1 MNASDAIQQFLAT
14 GSYPT
19 SSTLNQPDPN
29 YVANYLSRLD
39 GAAYMANRDNGTLD
53 QGTVTPETMEVIN
66 SSPAELEAKLGKE
79 GASLALRKVYEG
91 VDQYNASVNASRSA
105 GEIMGDTLAS
115 VGSGL
120 VGMGAGIVE
129 GQAAGLESI
138 LNVFRENP
146 NYNFTKAVNNL
157 STGVRD
163 FFDNTLT
170 SNTRQQ
176 QRYAEQARDQARADV
191 NRAQYQR
198 DLANGEDATSAGL
211 AYFGRG
217 FLNMVQGAF
226 DSPSRTLETTADVVG
241 SLGGMGLAI
250 KGGTKLALKANKA
263 LAGFIGSGNLSAEAA
278 QITSAGVMNAM
289 AVGGEGVSSA
299 IDNLDSIS
307 NEELI
312 TGSPRAQQLYNSFLS
327 QGQSPEEAMRLT
339 RQRIEADILLPAYAT
354 GTLVGG
360 ITGGLFNRMLANPF
374 TLQAARQAVEKGAI
388 TRAGETLPG
397 RMLKEGFEESVETA
411 PTPVINY
418 GIQQNAD
425 PNRNVLEGWGEEMGS
440 SFIGGVLGGGAGAA
454 PSTVAGRIA
463 KRFTGSDEEKQ
474 GEETYS
480 SGLTNKQRKDA
491 QSEFNSAVETNDSSR
506 LSARALTEGLMSS
519 KLLVPEEGKE
529 NQGLSAVKPDE
540 NLSEEEARYIQNAL
554 LDDADRAKVEALK
567 KRGLID
573 PDTPINSK
581 YDLYEALTK
590 MASEGVTIDENGHP
604 TFNLDKD
611 QYREIDEELDNLSKQ
626 LTWHSDKAPEDERVK
641 RYAEW
646 MNAENSDLAN
656 HQKAMGQLSY
666 MLYEQELVS
675 ERAADINK
683 DIRLL
688 TSNNP
693 TTEKVDVSDNSA
705 FGSLVR
711 LAIGSSYDLNQLSPS
726 LKNSLN
732 SESKLD
738 TDKLDQVI
746 KTLDAVK
753 TGIDKGRITIND
765 NNRRL
770 ITRAL
775 IADEFLK
782 NWKSTLEAQSKLPTT
797 DGVAT
802 VNTTKIGDRTQA
814 TDEQIENALE
824 KPASNWILLSTTEHI
839 SRLLRAYMSN
849 DKLGYIGA
857 RNKFDRF
864 LATQHKKL
872 IDLQQSYDVY
882 KRLVKG
888 NAGNITQANTIKAG
902 AKYNIHTGNVNQIR
916 ALASHIMLENS
927 LMGNMRN
934 LLEVAMF
941 GSRADSE
948 SFRENNPFN
957 SKAAFI
963 QTDPNKK
970 GPNVRSDLSR
980 LLHSD
985 RTSVA
990 NDKNARD
997 AFGSYMSSVKR
1008 YQNLFLDR
1016 ISLAEEVANST
1027 VPSEATATN
1036 LSQFNESPSS
1046 ENVISSQEAKTST
1059 EEAESV
1065 GEGFTPET
1073 DTSTESSENQGEAST
1088 GSETETNTA
1097 PVVEDAE
1104 SNSDDSMQLDEDTY
1118 NAVNDL
1124 LSRME
1129 NGELDQDLESNTE
1142 LEGGFLQQIPADERH
1157 INAGARLYTVE
1168 KDVFKTINAPRL
1180 YSTNRQKYFTDGAAF
1195 FTQSEILT
1203 YSDSMKARLQVEN
1216 DLTNS
1221 RLSDSSTNTS
1231 LGKVLNAVLRK
1242 FTSSSKEP
1250 IKNRSIDDIKAN
1262 YKKETL
1268 QLLQRDFE
1276 NDFKELENK
1285 FSKQQKTAIDKLNKD
1300 AVVKGLLKELTD
1312 TKNKPTSEREAEIN
1326 EQLQQKVFELLNNSY
1341 DLPLTVFSKADKNI
1355 SIDSTGSEPSIS
1367 FSLKLDKDLVKVAYT
1382 ACRQELYNQRNTAT
1396 AGVNLDSPRW
1406 ENVKFSKN
1414 HPKEEVFKEW
1424 EYAVNAGD
1432 VIQNISRKV
1441 KGYLHV
1447 KNSGNATDYD
1457 AANIDTA
1464 IGALLE
1470 PMDGKEFR
1478 ITEATNPNILKRDLK
1493 DSPYKGEVKSKVTV
1507 FSFKKNN
1514 NETFDSLYQSDPAL
1528 RASAVADE
1536 FYDYHADNS
1545 INLGSESE
1553 AILNDSNSIGRR
1565 QHMASDRIGQY
1576 EQNVIKNRQSQK
1588 FTPNIDIFR
1597 MFSQHL
1603 GSSTKETIDNICKYF
1618 TGYTKSEVDEY
1629 FEFRKLTE
1637 ENHTPTNDE
1646 WTKFIQ
1652 KYGVATDSTKSL
1664 SDQVNTY
1671 RSSHLKE
1678 FNYMSQLRSSQIPY
1692 IQGYETAKEL
1702 LSAMK
1707 ETLSENLELQD
1718 TDFINMSDADFLDVL
1733 EKWKNQAKSGNAK
1746 AQEYLDS
1753 ISQHYGYQITVSGRL
1768 QDVTATTS
1776 PVTNKIIREMITNI
1790 PSVTVQKGDLT
1801 KLSWKNPVLSTWAL
1815 AIDQAFGTKLWKPNL
1830 TKVGKNV
1837 QEYLDTLP
1845 KLLGNDLWNTLQ
1857 NISSNAE
1864 GASKLSEEDMAKIR
1878 EVFEKQG
1885 WDINPF
1891 SLHALFDLAHFS
1903 LDGNTF
1909 HSSMYI
1915 EVDSRSSGPSV
1926 MASRYNAG
1934 SFSEDEIN
1942 LMESAGYMVFHV
1954 ERPSDILSRDPSNP
1968 LKDDLYQNA
1977 GNKVIAEINDDLPK
1991 YYKKLD
1997 SKTINPSTKVRNAVL
2012 RVVSVL
2018 NPKFFFAEEDTNGN
2032 VIVSKPS
2039 RDSGKTTTTPLVYGS
2054 AISGIGNQKNRD
2066 YLAGLYNGLNKAAET
2081 LAKHPELLDKA
2092 TSAKERRHIL
2102 LKFIGENVLG
2112 ISQTE
2117 GTSKEEY
2124 ENALVLKTAQIL
2136 ADLDLAY
2143 SQALGIKKG
2152 KDNKVRVVINRDDS
2166 TTVNNFGWLL
2176 KEDSSALSSNEKA
2189 LSQLTDLVTDG
2200 SKFDSLSEVWRNN
2213 IETVIADPAYRAV
2226 QAHFGLEIQQTMKD
2240 IQQTTNL
2247 ANLLKSVINSI
2258 GITVYS
2264 GLNGSDRTMSDDQRR
2279 IFEQSKLGKHLSDIN
2294 VPYGYDGSAHFPAFK
2309 DGIDRSQGVGRTEVH
2324 INNHTISIYRQTIAT
2339 PLGQGGLPGNT
2350 QGSGDGD
2357 NVNQIITNR
2366 GTKNNFVTV
2375 FDGINIALNELKAM
2389 TEGINDALR
2398 EGHKQ
2403 NIYAGLLHAFQSV
2416 VDTLKD
2422 NPEFFNPENEFSF
2435 TNPNNDLGFY
2445 LLNLAVPSY
2454 LHDQITIGKNSLAQ
2468 VVAWA
2473 DSRKQSDR
2481 TEYLKARANINE
2493 KVIKEAL
2500 NLAIEHYQQKSFD
2513 CLAKRTV
2520 FHGLPTKNYLKK
2532 KFLKENKGFPIGSTW
2547 KTSPHWQEADAV
2559 PMGYFN
2565 MDSYGSSDNDINF
2578 RPFKYRDANSN
2589 QLITCSSLEDWNKL
2603 SNEEKVI
2610 ILNQKLENHKRYLQ
2624 VNAGID
2630 NLFPVHKFDV
2640 KPFADGTT
2648 STIKAR
2654 DNGTLKNRL
2663 AEIFSRTSSNT
2674 AQRRA
2679 ISGSQNFMRR
2689 TLQALYNHAP
2699 NLFNNIRY
2707 VEVDLG
2713 SNYEQK
2719 LNDLV
2724 TDGIIN
2730 STQRDKF
2737 LETINAHVKANGINS
2752 LSNIKGLTDGSVIIM
2767 NHSGSNPID
2776 STFLVHELVH
2786 VGMTEVLQKYFD
2798 NPNDLP
2804 VEERRFIGS
2813 LIETNNHFVKRVVT
2827 NIANSIN
2834 NSSNSGELRA
2844 KINRVLNN
2852 NSGAEKVNPH
2862 KILWLLT
2869 NTDST
2874 IDGLADIQS
2883 QVCRY
2888 IAPNNQ
2894 TSSVTADM
2902 LRDMFRE
2909 LGSVSDIHND
2919 DSINIKIATLD
2930 SMTDRLLNSA
2940 VANDELVAWTM
2951 SSYEINRIAQG
2962 IAVEPEKQ
2970 NSFLALLMSLG
2981 NRLINIFN
2989 TFLQSIGVKG
2999 NFRDVSNVANLM
3011 SQHVAVISG
3020 LHNQNRDI
3028 TQNAVRKAVATSSV
3042 NENKTDLM
3050 DLAKQID
3057 SVTNKVMEERREYE
3071 PDVVKSQFAETKA
3084 WRDNMMNQ
3092 LSAYGF
3098 RFSTAQL
3105 AVIRSV
3111 YTALAMGVKT
3121 NSKIYRQMS
3130 VTFTKALGAF
3140 NHEYLSPENR
3150 RNNPNEARQ
3159 AMLKYRFLMGNY
3171 PVEDS
3176 NSNERATRLLP
3187 TFMAIAMVD
3196 PDLRNFLKEQKNV
3209 QNEPYTSDNNLEQSV
3224 VRGFVSGLET
3234 LDKLFNRTKNYDN
3247 SNLAQLLYAYTT
3259 SVLEDD
3265 RNGSFVS
3272 RATDGLTDAVDNTI
3286 EKVEPKVKDAVFTAL
3301 GKPLSVLIKPLEYVP
3316 HLSPLAA
3323 AIRIALKSDAELPK
3337 GVSRMEILASSTYEL
3352 GNSIP
3357 AKFLQ
3362 SMAREYLSR
3371 SPRTLD
3377 VMKSIKVCK
3386 DLTQVKSKRYREDMP
3401 KEVMKSLSS
3410 LKKPE
3415 WKSLTRS
3422 IGKTDITSL
3431 ATFRNNFSGLA
3442 DLVSNKANIK
3452 IASNAAYNSIANKY
3466 GVDITEL
3473 QKYIK
3478 PLANYMATGRFTSAS
3493 EPVIY
3498 DVQRNTDAIIRKM
3511 NVSVDNTTY
3520 ESLRQDLDEL
3530 VSLEALQRTD
3540 EKDLKTLNKILSN
3553 VENHK
3558 GFAEVWDILAKCKST
3573 DRTKLANHGQVLNRW
3588 QGYLPMISTNN
3599 KQVAI
3604 VDSKTDAANALEIL
3618 GYTKAG
3624 RYEKSPNDPDKRDLA
3639 YYTCD
3644 IDPEAQFMSGG
3655 LQLMNYTAGGVNLES
3670 GLSVAGIKPESLIDP
3685 DLNVTGIEYAISKN
3699 GNGKFPLIPIYKNGS
3714 IVGYER
3720 TADPRY
3726 TEDFVKVDMF
3736 LPSII
3741 GNWYGRQNGESEL
3754 RSARKEV
3761 IQELKNMYDHRLF
3774 RNENT
3779 SLDYKWINLFDPS
3792 VDKKYP
3798 HIKEGRQ
3805 RLLSGSLREDIDSIW
3820 NKDSGKQPRFMVR
3833 VDMLEQVVGQRRAS
3847 VSEIFLNPQSEV
3859 AKVAAFCIDKIIG
3872 SGRAIRWERNLQRG
3886 VVSLKN
3892 NIVVKSL
3899 KVPAQ
3904 NITANIIE
3912 LNMLGVPFSEIRKGV
3927 IEKTRECETYLRYQ
3941 QELVRL
3947 EYQQAQQTA
3956 NADALDK
3963 INKRIDE
3970 INTDIKKLSIYPLI
3984 EMGEFNTITDVTTI
3998 REDLAL
4004 VQGNFGTML
4013 DEKIEQLPDDVKKGL
4028 KQLVLTKD
4036 TGFYKLL
4043 AKATQYG
4050 DLVAKSILYDDVL
4063 KRQKKGRKQ
4072 AEYMATTFFV
4082 DYDLMP
4088 GRTRDYL
4095 ESIGLMWFYNYK
4107 LRMSKV
4113 LVHMFRENPL
4123 RLLLWGATPQGLGFS
4138 ALDTPLK
4145 DSFLGRLLGFGPALS
4160 GTAFAGA
4167 PGMVITAL
4175 TSNPW
4180 LILAGLIF

>member
-1 MNASDAIQQFLAT
+1 MANANDLISQSLSNPNASTRDMGLAETLLNT
-14 GSYPT
+14 GSLPT
-19 SSTLNQPDPN
+19 PITASIPQELVEQKIQNVDGATFRSGQDIGDTSAVNEDTKE
-29 YVANYLSRLD
+29 VANSTFDDLKARYGEENAIRLTNKFREGMD
-39 GAAYMANRDNGTLD
+39 AYDASKAVNRT
-53 QGTVTPETMEVIN
+53 
-66 SSPAELEAKLGKE
+66 S
-79 GASLALRKVYEG
+79 
-91 VDQYNASVNASRSA
+91 
-105 GEIMGDTLAS
+105 GEIIGDTLAS

-120 VGMGAGIVE
+120 AGMGTGIVE
-129 GQAAGLESI
+129 GAAAGLDST
-138 LNVFRENP
+138 LNTFRENP
-146 NYNFTKAVNNL
+146 NYNLTRAANNL
-157 STGVRD
+157 SNSVRD
-163 FFDNTLT
+163 FFDETLS
-170 SNTRQQ
+170 SNTRQS
-176 QRYAEQARDQARADV
+176 QRFAEQARDQARADV

-250 KGGTKLALKANKA
+250 KGGTRLALKANKA
-263 LAGFIGSGNLSAEAA
+263 LAGFLGSGNLSAEAA
-278 QITSAGVMNAM
+278 QVTSAGVMNAM

-307 NEELI
+307 DEELI
-312 TGSPRAQQLYNSFLS
+312 TGSPRAQQLYQDFLN

-339 RQRIEADILLPAYAT
+339 RQRIEADILLPAYVT

-360 ITGGLFNRMLANPF
+360 VTGGLFSRMLANPF
-374 TLQAARQAVEKGAI
+374 TLQTARKAVGKGVIAK
-388 TRAGETLPG
+388 TGETLPG
-397 RMLKEGFEESVETA
+397 RMLKEGFEESAETA
-411 PTPVINY
+411 PTPVTNY

-454 PSTVAGRIA
+454 PSSVANRIA

-480 SGLTNKQRKDA
+480 SGLTSKERKDA
-491 QSEFNSAVETNDSSR
+491 QSEFNSAVETGDSSR

-540 NLSEEEARYIQNAL
+540 NLSEEEAKYIQNAL

-567 KRGLID
+567 KKGLID
-573 PDTPINSK
+573 PNTPINSK
-581 YDLYEALTK
+581 YDLYEALAK
-590 MASEGVTIDENGHP
+590 MASEGVVVDEDGKQTI
-604 TFNLDKD
+604 NLTKD

-626 LTWHSDKAPEDERVK
+626 LTWNSDKAPEDERVK

-656 HQKAMGQLSY
+656 RQKAMGELSY
-666 MLYEQELVS
+666 LLYDQELQGKQA
-675 ERAADINK
+675 EEANK
-683 DIRLL
+683 NIRLL
-688 TSNNP
+688 TQKENP
-693 TTEKVDVSDNSA
+693 TNEKVDVSNNSS
-705 FGSLVR
+705 FGMLVR
-711 LAIGSSYDLNQLSPS
+711 LAVGSANNLDQLTPS
-726 LKNSLN
+726 LKNPLN
-732 SESKLD
+732 SESELKTEELD
-738 TDKLDQVI
+738 KVI
-746 KTLDAVK
+746 NTLDAVK
-753 TGIDKGRITIND
+753 QGVDNGRITIND
-765 NNRRL
+765 ENRRL

-775 IADEFLK
+775 ITDEFLK
-782 NWKSTLEAQSKLPTT
+782 NWRATLKSQSKLRTT
-797 DGVAT
+797 EGVT
-802 VNTTKIGDRTQA
+802 NTNTTKVGDRTQQSEEA
-814 TDEQIENALE
+814 MDNP
-824 KPASNWILLSTTEHI
+824 KSNWILPSATEHI
-839 SRLLRAYMSN
+839 SCLLRAYMSN
-849 DKLGYIGA
+849 DVLGYIGA
-857 RNKFDRF
+857 RNSYDKFI
-864 LATQHKKL
+864 ATQHKKL
-872 IDLQQSYDVY
+872 LDLQRAFAVY
-882 KRLVKG
+882 EDEKSGKLNTTQDKAVKSG
-888 NAGNITQANTIKAG
+888 ARYTINAENEDSMS
-902 AKYNIHTGNVNQIR
+902 
-916 ALASHIMLENS
+916 ALAGHIMLENS

-941 GSRADSE
+941 GSKSDSE
-948 SFRENNPFN
+948 YFRENNPYN
-957 SKAAFI
+957 SKASFI

-970 GPNVRSDLSR
+970 APNVKKPLRQILTGSRSI
-980 LLHSD
+980 
-985 RTSVA
+985 VK
-990 NDKNARD
+990 DKAAKD
-997 AFGSYMSSVKR
+997 AFKDYLTSTQR
-1008 YQNLFLDR
+1008 YQRLFLDQ
-1016 ISLAEEVANST
+1016 ISLAEEVASET
-1027 VPSEATATN
+1027 VGSENKVVNPSQ
-1036 LSQFNESPSS
+1036 LNESPSS
-1046 ENVISSQEAKTST
+1046 ENTIPSQEAETST
-1059 EEAESV
+1059 EGEPMN
-1065 GEGFTPET
+1065 EGFTPET
-1073 DTSTESSENQGEAST
+1073 NASEGQEVAST
-1088 GSETETNTA
+1088 GSETETDTT
-1097 PVVEDAE
+1097 PVVEDVE

-1129 NGELDQDLESNTE
+1129 NGELEQDLEGNTE
-1142 LEGGFLQQIPADERH
+1142 LEGGFLQQIPSDERH

-1203 YSDSMKARLQVEN
+1203 YSESMKARLQVEN

-1250 IKNRSIDDIKAN
+1250 IKNKSIDDIKAN

-1268 QLLQRDFE
+1268 QLLQRNFE

-1285 FSKQQKTAIDKLNKD
+1285 FSKQQETAINKLNED
-1300 AVVKGLLKELTD
+1300 TVVKGLLKELTD

-1341 DLPLTVFSKADKNI
+1341 DIPLAVFSKADKNI
-1355 SIDSTGSEPSIS
+1355 SIDSTGSEPTIS

-1382 ACRQELYNQRNTAT
+1382 ACKQELYNQRNAAT

-1406 ENVKFSKN
+1406 ENVKFSRDY
-1414 HPKEEVFKEW
+1414 PKEKVLKEW
-1424 EYAVNAGD
+1424 EYAVNGGD
-1432 VIQNISRKV
+1432 VLQNISRKV
-1441 KGYLHV
+1441 KGYLHI

-1470 PMDGKEFR
+1470 PMEGTEFR
-1478 ITEATNPNILKRDLK
+1478 ITEATNPNILKIDLK
-1493 DSPYKGEVKSKVTV
+1493 NSPYKGEVKSKVTV
-1507 FSFKKNN
+1507 ISFKKNDS
-1514 NETFDSLYQSDPAL
+1514 ETFDSLYQADPAL

-1553 AILNDSNSIGRR
+1553 ARLNESSSISRR
-1565 QHMASDRIGQY
+1565 QHMAGDRIGKY
-1576 EQNVIKNRQSQK
+1576 EQDVIKNRQSQK
-1588 FTPNIDIFR
+1588 FLPNIDIFR

-1629 FEFRKLTE
+1629 FEFRRLTE
-1637 ENHTPTNDE
+1637 DSHTPTNDE

-1652 KYGVATDSTKSL
+1652 KYGVTTDSTKTL
-1664 SDQVNTY
+1664 SDQISTY
-1671 RSSHLKE
+1671 RSTHLHE

-1707 ETLSENLELQD
+1707 EALSENPELQG
-1718 TDFINMSDADFLDVL
+1718 TDYVNMSDADFLDVL
-1733 EKWKNQAKSGNAK
+1733 ENWVKSGDAKSQG
-1746 AQEYLDS
+1746 YLDS

-1776 PVTNKIIREMITNI
+1776 PVTNKIIREMVTNI

-1801 KLSWKNPVLSTWAL
+1801 KLSWKNPVLATWAL

-1830 TKVGKNV
+1830 SKVGKNV

-1864 GASKLSEEDMAKIR
+1864 GASKLSEEDMSKIR

-1891 SLHALFDLAHFS
+1891 SLHALFDLAHYS
-1903 LDGNTF
+1903 LDGKTF
-1909 HSSMYI
+1909 SSSMYI

-1934 SFSEDEIN
+1934 SFNEDEIN

-1954 ERPSDILSRDPSNP
+1954 ERPSDILSRDPNNP

-1997 SKTINPSTKVRNAVL
+1997 SKTINQSTKVRNAVL

-2039 RDSGKTTTTPLVYGS
+2039 RDSGKTTATPLVYGS

-2066 YLAGLYNGLNKAAET
+2066 YLAGLYAGLNKAAET
-2081 LAKHPELLDKA
+2081 LANQPELLDKA
-2092 TSAKERRHIL
+2092 TSVKERRHIL

-2112 ISQTE
+2112 ISQAE

-2124 ENALVLKTAQIL
+2124 EKALVLKTAQIL
-2136 ADLDLAY
+2136 TDLDLAY

-2152 KDNKVRVVINRDDS
+2152 KDNKVRVVINRDDN

-2176 KEDSSALSSNEKA
+2176 KEDNSALSSNEKA
-2189 LSQLTDLVTDG
+2189 LNHLTDLVTDG
-2200 SKFDSLSEVWRNN
+2200 SKFDDISKVWRNN

-2247 ANLLKSVINSI
+2247 ANLLKSIINSI

-2279 IFEQSKLGKHLSDIN
+2279 LFEQSRLGKHLASIN
-2294 VPYGYDGSAHFPAFK
+2294 VPYGYDGSAHYPAFK

-2324 INNHTISIYRQTIAT
+2324 INNHTISMYRQTIAM
-2339 PLGQGGLPGNT
+2339 PLGQGGLPGGT

-2357 NVNQIITNR
+2357 NVNQVITNN
-2366 GTKNNFVTV
+2366 GAKFNFLTV

-2403 NIYAGLLHAFQSV
+2403 NIYAGLLHAFQTI
-2416 VDTLKD
+2416 VDTLND
-2422 NPEFFNPENEFSF
+2422 NSEFFNPENEFSF

-2454 LHDQITIGKNSLAQ
+2454 LHDQVMIGNHSLAQ

-2481 TEYLKARANINE
+2481 TEYLNARANINE

-2520 FHGLPTKNYLKK
+2520 FHGLPTKKYLKGR
-2532 KFLKENKGFPIGSTW
+2532 KGFPVGSTW
-2547 KTSPHWQEADAV
+2547 ETSSNWQEADAL
-2559 PMGYFN
+2559 PIGYFN
-2565 MDSYGSSDNDINF
+2565 MDSYGSSDNDVNF
-2578 RPFKYRDANSN
+2578 RPFRYRDANN
-2589 QLITCSSLEDWNKL
+2589 QLVTCSSLEDWNKL
-2603 SNEEKVI
+2603 SDTEKVT

-2630 NLFPVHKFDV
+2630 NLFPVRKFDV

-2648 STIKAR
+2648 STVKAR

-2663 AEIFSRTSSNT
+2663 AEIFSRTGSNT

-2699 NLFNNIRY
+2699 NLFNNVRY
-2707 VEVDLG
+2707 VELDLG

-2737 LETINAHVKANGINS
+2737 LDTINAHVKANGINS

-2767 NHSGSNPID
+2767 NHNSSNPID
-2776 STFLVHELVH
+2776 NTFLIHELVH

-2804 VEERRFIGS
+2804 VEERHFIGS

-2827 NIANSIN
+2827 DIANSIN
-2834 NSSNSGELRA
+2834 NSPNSGELRA
-2844 KINRVLNN
+2844 KISRALNK
-2852 NSGAEKVNPH
+2852 NSGADKVSPH
-2862 KILWLLT
+2862 EILWLLT

-2909 LGSVSDIHND
+2909 LGSVSDIHSD
-2919 DSINIKIATLD
+2919 ESINIKTATLD

-2970 NSFLALLMSLG
+2970 NKFLALLMSLG
-2981 NRLINIFN
+2981 NRLIGIFN

-3020 LHNQNRDI
+3020 LYNQNRDI
-3028 TQNAVRKAVATSSV
+3028 TQGTVRKAVATGSI

-3098 RFSTAQL
+3098 KFSTAQL

-3176 NSNERATRLLP
+3176 NSSERATRLLP

-3209 QNEPYTSDNNLEQSV
+3209 QNEPYTSDNSLEQSV

-3272 RATDGLTDAVDNTI
+3272 RATDGLTDAVDNAI
-3286 EKVEPKVKDAVFTAL
+3286 EKVEPKVKDAAFTAL

-3316 HLSPLAA
+3316 HLKPLVA

-3337 GVSRMEILASSTYEL
+3337 GVSRMEIIASSAYEL

-3415 WKSLTRS
+3415 WESLTRS

-3431 ATFRNNFSGLA
+3431 TTFRNNFSGLA

-3452 IASNAAYNSIANKY
+3452 IASNAAYNNISNKY

-3493 EPVIY
+3493 ESVIY

-3511 NVSVDNTTY
+3511 NVSIDNTTY

-3573 DRTKLANHGQVLNRW
+3573 DRTKLANHGQLLNRW

-3604 VDSKTDAANALEIL
+3604 VDSKTDTSNALETL

-3685 DLNVTGIEYAISKN
+3685 DLNITGIEYAISKN
-3699 GNGKFPLIPIYKNGS
+3699 GNGKFPLIPIYKNNT

-3726 TEDFVKVDMF
+3726 TEDFIKVDMF

-3754 RSARKEV
+3754 RSARKEI

-3774 RNENT
+3774 RHEGT
-3779 SLDYKWINLFDPS
+3779 PLDYKWINLFDPS
-3792 VDKKYP
+3792 IDKKYP

-3820 NKDSGKQPRFMVR
+3820 NKDSSKQPKFMVR
-3833 VDMLEQVVGQRRAS
+3833 VDMLEQIVGQRRAS
-3847 VSEIFLNPQSEV
+3847 VSEIFLNPQSEI

-3904 NITANIIE
+3904 NITANVIE

-3927 IEKTRECETYLRYQ
+3927 VEKTRECETYLRYQ

-3970 INTDIKKLSIYPLI
+3970 INTDIKKLTIYPLI
-3984 EMGEFNTITDVTTI
+3984 KMGEFNTITDVTTI

-4004 VQGNFGTML
+4004 VQGNYGTML

-4036 TGFYKLL
+4036 TGLYKLL

>member
-66 SSPAELEAKLGKE
+66 SSPAELEAKLGRE

-129 GQAAGLESI
+129 GQAAGLDSI
-138 LNVFRENP
+138 LNAFRENP
-146 NYNFTKAVNNL
+146 DYNFTRAVNNL

-163 FFDNTLT
+163 FLDNTLT

-263 LAGFIGSGNLSAEAA
+263 LAGFIGSGNLSAKAA
-278 QITSAGVMNAM
+278 RITSAGVMNAM

-307 NEELI
+307 DEELI
-312 TGSPRAQQLYNSFLS
+312 TGSPRAQQLYDSFLS

-374 TLQAARQAVEKGAI
+374 TLDTARKAVGEGVIAK
-388 TRAGETLPG
+388 AGETLPG

-454 PSTVAGRIA
+454 LSPIADRVA
-463 KRFTGSDEEKQ
+463 KRFTGSDKKNQ

-519 KLLVPEEGKE
+519 KLLVSEEGKE

-540 NLSEEEARYIQNAL
+540 NLSEEEAKYIQNAL

-567 KRGLID
+567 KKGLID
-573 PDTPINSK
+573 PNTPINSK
-581 YDLYEALTK
+581 YDLYEALAK
-590 MASEGVTIDENGHP
+590 MASEGIVVDENGNQ
-604 TFNLDKD
+604 TINLTKD

-626 LTWHSDKAPEDERVK
+626 LTWNSDKAPEDDRVK

-656 HQKAMGQLSY
+656 RQKAMGELSY
-666 MLYEQELVS
+666 LLYDQELQGKQA
-675 ERAADINK
+675 EEANK
-683 DIRLL
+683 SIRIL
-688 TSNNP
+688 TQKNP
-693 TTEKVDVSDNSA
+693 TNEKVDVSNNSS
-705 FGSLVR
+705 FGMLVR
-711 LAIGSSYDLNQLSPS
+711 LAVGSANNLDQLTPS
-726 LKNSLN
+726 LKNPLN
-732 SESKLD
+732 SESELETKELD
-738 TDKLDQVI
+738 KVI
-746 KTLDAVK
+746 NTLNAVK
-753 TGIDKGRITIND
+753 QGIDNGRITVND
-765 NNRRL
+765 ENRRL

-775 IADEFLK
+775 ITDEFLK
-782 NWKSTLEAQSKLPTT
+782 NWRATLKSQSKLRTT
-797 DGVAT
+797 EGVANT
-802 VNTTKIGDRTQA
+802 NTTKVGDRTQQSEEA
-814 TDEQIENALE
+814 VDNP
-824 KPASNWILLSTTEHI
+824 KSNWILPSATEHI

-849 DKLGYIGA
+849 DVLGYIGA
-857 RNKFDRF
+857 RNSYDKFI
-864 LATQHKKL
+864 ATQHKKL
-872 IDLQQSYDVY
+872 LDLQKAYAVY
-882 KRLVKG
+882 EAEKSGKL
-888 NAGNITQANTIKAG
+888 NTTQDKAFKSG
-902 AKYNIHTGNVNQIR
+902 ARYNINAENADSMS
-916 ALASHIMLENS
+916 ALAGHIMLENS

-941 GSRADSE
+941 GSKSDSE
-948 SFRENNPFN
+948 YFRENNPYN
-957 SKAAFI
+957 SKASFI

-970 GPNVRSDLSR
+970 APNVKKPLRQILTGS
-980 LLHSD
+980 HSI
-985 RTSVA
+985 VK
-990 NDKNARD
+990 DKTAKD
-997 AFGSYMSSVKR
+997 AFREYLTSTQR
-1008 YQNLFLDR
+1008 YQRLFLDQ
-1016 ISLAEEVANST
+1016 ISLAEEVASGT
-1027 VPSEATATN
+1027 VGSEN
-1036 LSQFNESPSS
+1036 KVVNPSQFNESPSS
-1046 ENVISSQEAKTST
+1046 ENIIPSQEAETST
-1059 EEAESV
+1059 EGEPMN
-1065 GEGFTPET
+1065 EGFTPET
-1073 DTSTESSENQGEAST
+1073 DTSENQGEAST
-1088 GSETETNTA
+1088 GSETDTDTT

-1129 NGELDQDLESNTE
+1129 NGELEQDLEGNTE
-1142 LEGGFLQQIPADERH
+1142 LEGGFLQQIPSDERH

-1168 KDVFKTINAPRL
+1168 QDVFKTINAPRL
-1180 YSTNRQKYFTDGAAF
+1180 YNTNRQKYFTDGAAF

-1203 YSDSMKARLQVEN
+1203 YSNSMKAHIQVEN

-1221 RLSDSSTNTS
+1221 RLADVPTDTT
-1231 LGKVLNAVLRK
+1231 LGKILNTVHKK

-1250 IKNRSIDDIKAN
+1250 IKNKSIEDIKAK
-1262 YKKETL
+1262 YKQNTL
-1268 QLLQRDFE
+1268 QLLQRNFE
-1276 NDFKELENK
+1276 DDFKEIEDKFNNK
-1285 FSKQQKTAIDKLNKD
+1285 QKSAITKLNQD
-1300 AVVKGLLKELTD
+1300 SVVKGLVKELLELSK
-1312 TKNKPTSEREAEIN
+1312 TKSNTEEAKKENKQREAELR
-1326 EQLQQKVFELLNNSY
+1326 EQLNQKIFELLNNSY
-1341 DLPLTVFSKADKNI
+1341 DLPLAVFSKIDKDVTINN
-1355 SIDSTGSEPSIS
+1355 DGTVS
-1367 FSLKLDKDLVKVAYT
+1367 FSLKLDKDTIKVAYT

-1470 PMDGKEFR
+1470 PMDGKEFK
-1478 ITEATNPNILKRDLK
+1478 ITKATNPNILKRDLK
-1493 DSPYKGEVKSKVTV
+1493 DSPYKEDVDSQVTV

-1514 NETFDSLYQSDPAL
+1514 NETFDNLYQSDPSL
-1528 RASAVADE
+1528 RASTVADE
-1536 FYDYHADNS
+1536 FYDYHVDKS

-1553 AILNDSNSIGRR
+1553 AILNDSNSISRR

-1629 FEFRKLTE
+1629 FEFRRLTE
-1637 ENHTPTNDE
+1637 ENHTLTNDE
-1646 WTKFIQ
+1646 WTKFTQ
-1652 KYGVATDSTKSL
+1652 KYGVTTDSTKTL

-1707 ETLSENLELQD
+1707 EALSENLELQD

-1733 EKWKNQAKSGNAK
+1733 KKWKNQAKSGNAK

-1776 PVTNKIIREMITNI
+1776 PVTNKIVREMLTNI
-1790 PSVTVQKGDLT
+1790 PSVTVQQGDLT

-1830 TKVGKNV
+1830 AKVGKNV

-1857 NISSNAE
+1857 NISSNTE
-1864 GASKLSEEDMAKIR
+1864 GASKLSEEDMSKIR

-1903 LDGNTF
+1903 LGKDFN
-1909 HSSMYI
+1909 SSMYI

-2066 YLAGLYNGLNKAAET
+2066 YLAGLYTGLNKAAET
-2081 LAKHPELLDKA
+2081 LASQPDLLDKA

-2112 ISQTE
+2112 ISQAE

-2152 KDNKVRVVINRDDS
+2152 KDNKVRVVINRDNS

-2176 KEDSSALSSNEKA
+2176 KEDGSALSSNEKA

-2247 ANLLKSVINSI
+2247 ANLLKSIINSI

-2264 GLNGSDRTMSDDQRR
+2264 GLNGSDRTMSEDQRR
-2279 IFEQSKLGKHLSDIN
+2279 LFEQSKLGKHLSDIN
-2294 VPYGYDGSAHFPAFK
+2294 VPYGYDGSAHYPAFK

-2416 VDTLKD
+2416 VDTLRD
-2422 NPEFFNPENEFSF
+2422 NPEFFNSENEFSF

-2454 LHDQITIGKNSLAQ
+2454 LHDQIMIGNHSLAQ

-2500 NLAIEHYQQKSFD
+2500 NLAIKHYQQKSFD

-2532 KFLKENKGFPIGSTW
+2532 KFLKENKGFPIDSTW
-2547 KTSPHWQEADAV
+2547 KTSSHWQEADAI

-2565 MDSYGSSDNDINF
+2565 MDSYGSSDNDVNF

-2603 SNEEKVI
+2603 SNEEKLT

-2624 VNAGID
+2624 STAGID
-2630 NLFPVHKFDV
+2630 NLFPVRKFDV

-2663 AEIFSRTSSNT
+2663 AEIFSRTGSNT

-2689 TLQALYNHAP
+2689 TLQALFNHAP
-2699 NLFNNIRY
+2699 NLFNNVRY
-2707 VEVDLG
+2707 VELDLG

-2724 TDGIIN
+2724 ADGIIN
-2730 STQRDKF
+2730 TTQKDKF
-2737 LETINAHVKANGINS
+2737 LDSINAHIRANGINS
-2752 LSNIKGLTDGSVIIM
+2752 LSNIKGLTDGSVIIK
-2767 NHSGSNPID
+2767 NHNGNNPID
-2776 STFLVHELVH
+2776 STFLIHELVH
-2786 VGMTEVLQKYFD
+2786 VGLTEVLQKYFD

-2813 LIETNNHFVKRVVT
+2813 LIETNNYFVKRVVT
-2827 NIANSIN
+2827 NIANSIQ
-2834 NSSNSGELRA
+2834 NSSNEELKKKLADFFGGTIPRTSPA
-2844 KINRVLNN
+2844 NILRVLLD
-2852 NSGAEKVNPH
+2852 SRVEIK
-2862 KILWLLT
+2862 T
-2869 NTDST
+2869 NRG
-2874 IDGLADIQS
+2874 IINIPELQS
-2883 QVCRY
+2883 QICRY

-2909 LGSVSDIHND
+2909 LGSVSDIPND
-2919 DSINIKIATLD
+2919 DSINIKSATLD

-2970 NSFLALLMSLG
+2970 DSFLALLMSLG
-2981 NRLINIFN
+2981 NRLIGIFN

-3020 LHNQNRDI
+3020 LYNQNRNV
-3028 TQNAVRKAVATSSV
+3028 TQGAVRKAVATGSI
-3042 NENKTDLM
+3042 NENKADLM

-3272 RATDGLTDAVDNTI
+3272 RATDGLTDAVDNAI

-3357 AKFLQ
+3357 ARFLQ

-3415 WKSLTRS
+3415 WESLTRS

-3442 DLVSNKANIK
+3442 DLVSNKVNIK

-3573 DRTKLANHGQVLNRW
+3573 DRIKLANHGQLLNRW

-3604 VDSKTDAANALEIL
+3604 VDSKTDTANALEIL

-3685 DLNVTGIEYAISKN
+3685 DLNVTGIEYAISRN
-3699 GNGKFPLIPIYKNGS
+3699 GNGKFPLIPIYKNNT

-3847 VSEIFLNPQSEV
+3847 VSEIFLNPQSEI

-3872 SGRAIRWERNLQRG
+3872 SGRAIRWERNIQRG

-3904 NITANIIE
+3904 NITANVIE

-3970 INTDIKKLSIYPLI
+3970 INTDIKKLTIYPLI

-4004 VQGNFGTML
+4004 VQGNYGTML

-4123 RLLLWGATPQGLGFS
+4123 RLLLWGVTPQGLGFS

-4180 LILAGLIF
+4180 LILAGLIL